1 MSANS
6 YFSIGKSV
14 EGRDI
19 WLMQIGTTPD
29 KHIPGRP
36 EVLLMSGVHG
46 NEMVGRELLLELMS
60 HLCQNYQNDYVLT
73 QVGEGVQCCCSTG
86 NKTCGEWWSRS
97 RAPDCQLRGQ
107 CFNPT
112 YCHFKTYAIS
122 LTPHLSVSF

>member
-1 MSANS
+1 M
-6 YFSIGKSV
+6 

-19 WLMQIGTTPD
+19 WLMQIGTAPE

-73 QVGEGVQCCCSTG
+73 QVGDWSTAG
-86 NKTCGEWWSRS
+86 LPWEQNLCLELCTCQTDMWGAVVAR
-97 RAPDCQLRGQ
+97 
-107 CFNPT
+107 
-112 YCHFKTYAIS
+112 
-122 LTPHLSVSF
+122 

>member
-1 MSANS
+1 MSSIS

-19 WLMQIGTTPD
+19 WLMQIGTAPE

-73 QVGEGVQCCCSTG
+73 QVGEGG
-86 NKTCGEWWSRS
+86 
-97 RAPDCQLRGQ
+97 PLL
-107 CFNPT
+107 CFHGKQN
-112 YCHFKTYAIS
+112 Y
-122 LTPHLSVSF
+122 V